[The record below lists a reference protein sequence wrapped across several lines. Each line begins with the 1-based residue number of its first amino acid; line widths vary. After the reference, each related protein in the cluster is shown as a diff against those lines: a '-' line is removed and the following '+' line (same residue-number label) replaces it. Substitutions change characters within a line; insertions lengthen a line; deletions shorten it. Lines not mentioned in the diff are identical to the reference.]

1 MVENLKRQVKNA
13 RQEVEE
19 VEKIAIEWQERQR
32 LKEEEPTTNDSA
44 ERKERDR
51 RKVAALEE
59 TVQLLADELDTR
71 LRENGVGR
79 KRIEGELERTRVELM
94 RRSQEVRETE
104 IRLKHAKA
112 SQAQAEEEIG
122 ISREREEAAVEEAR
136 SSKKEVDMLRG
147 RWQADAEDRDRTTQR
162 LREELLE
169 LKENQG
175 ISTMSGPLVE
185 ERIEKEVSRRFEEA
199 KHKLETEHS
208 VVKQEL
214 LLRDQALAELRI
226 QLRSAQEE
234 ARQTRGISQEDRQ
247 QAELAL
253 VDLQAQVSTKE
264 EEIAQLREA
273 NSELQDEL
281 DETVVKFEDASIDR
295 DRLIRLL
302 ETKEAELAQ
311 QQDQCDTAISAMR
324 DLEEAVVRFESEAAL
339 KETQLGKLKKEL
351 ELQTSVLE
359 KREGVL
365 AESERHVSKLRKERG
380 ILEAEKDKAV
390 AFAEKLKRDS
400 ADRES
405 EFLTCSSVSLRPEL
419 TFFPRLSE

>member
-1 MVENLKRQVKNA
+1 
-13 RQEVEE
+13 
-19 VEKIAIEWQERQR
+19 
-32 LKEEEPTTNDSA
+32 
-44 ERKERDR
+44 
-51 RKVAALEE
+51 
-59 TVQLLADELDTR
+59 
-71 LRENGVGR
+71 
-79 KRIEGELERTRVELM
+79 
-94 RRSQEVRETE
+94 
-104 IRLKHAKA
+104 
-112 SQAQAEEEIG
+112 
-122 ISREREEAAVEEAR
+122 
-136 SSKKEVDMLRG
+136 MLRA

-175 ISTMSGPLVE
+175 TSTTSGPQAE

-199 KHKLETEHS
+199 KHKLEKEHS

-226 QLRSAQEE
+226 QFRSAQEE